1 MLVQQDLPSGKLDQF
16 LNWILNQGDTVMV
29 SLKTAIIGGVSALAL
44 GTLVLG
50 TTWVSYVRT
59 ATNEVSNAVEDAIPI
74 EFQLK
79 RAKDMLK
86 DDLEPEVSKMMTVVA
101 ELQIEVEDLQTELLA
116 QQETLTST
124 RADLMSRN
132 DDLKSQK
139 TTFTIDAVSYTKEQI
154 EADQATRLKKVMHLE
169 KMLADD
175 EKTLAARRSE
185 LDANESKVEKLLAA
199 RDELSNQIEELE
211 SRLSA
216 VKAVE
221 TVKES
226 KFDDSKLSNVKALLD
241 SLNAKVKV
249 RERKLELEGKQT
261 DLIPVKTEG
270 SSKSVVDSVDAYF
283 GNEAPFED
291 TASTK

>member
-1 MLVQQDLPSGKLDQF
+1 
-16 LNWILNQGDTVMV
+16 MV
-29 SLKTAIIGGVSALAL
+29 SLKTAIVGGVAALAL

-50 TTWVSYVRT
+50 TSWVSYVRT
-59 ATNEVSNAVEDAIPI
+59 AKNEVTTAVEDAIPM

-79 RAKDMLK
+79 RAKDML
-86 DDLEPEVSKMMTVVA
+86 DNELEPEVSKMMTVVA
-101 ELQIEVEDLQTELLA
+101 ESQIEVEDLQTDLLA

-124 RADLMSRN
+124 RRVLMSRN

-139 TTFTIDAVSYTKEQI
+139 TTFTINAVSYTKDQL
-154 EADQATRLKKVMHLE
+154 EADQAKRLKEVIHLE

-175 EKTLAARRSE
+175 ETKLAAKRSA

-199 RDELSNQIEELE
+199 RKELSNQIEELE

-221 TVKES
+221 TVKGSE
-226 KFDDSKLSNVKALLD
+226 FDDSKLSNVKALLD

-261 DLIPVKTEG
+261 DLIPVETEE

-291 TASTK
+291 TASK